1 LTLFRPSTPEEPPV
15 TTQPLQLPD
24 QAVAVAELVARE
36 FSRHRDHVRRR
47 FAQDAAAAL
56 EELRQ
61 PNDGDERVA
70 VFNRAVEACIRIVR
84 RLADLPADDP
94 PTTRGAA

>member
-1 LTLFRPSTPEEPPV
+1 M
-15 TTQPLQLPD
+15 TTQPLQLPN